1 MYQNDMIGDAMSQ
14 KYYMV
19 LKYIAEKW
27 KEPSTKAGL
36 TIFFGIIGFTVSPEN
51 LNIILSVVGSILS
64 ILLIVM
70 DESERK
76 EKINAEKSKMGRGK
90 TDNIDST
97 VSVQTGE
104 EEGNPNTNN

>member
-76 EKINAEKSKMGRGK
+76 EKINAEKKANASSCSKLPAGDEKG
-90 TDNIDST
+90 D
-97 VSVQTGE
+97 
-104 EEGNPNTNN
+104 TNH